1 MARHYGFTLIE
12 LVVVIAI
19 IGIMAAIITP
29 NLFKP
34 TASKERKAF
43 IAQLNG
49 LLYQAWQEAL
59 VSHKMTTVDF
69 NFNKRIVTL
78 ERVESFD
85 GDTPK
90 KVPVKGEFVSST
102 LEWPEDF
109 DVKNFY
115 LEGTDQLAHNKNV
128 VFFYIMPDGMSQD
141 IIINFYDTK
150 DMLPDNSPRPV
161 SLVLNPFVVQFKEYD
176 AFQK

>member
-1 MARHYGFTLIE
+1 MARNDGFTIIE

-19 IGIMAAIITP
+19 IGLMAAIALP

-34 TASKERKAF
+34 TASKERKVF
-43 IAQLNG
+43 IAELNG

-59 VSHKMTTVDF
+59 TSHKMTTVEF
-69 NFNKRIVTL
+69 NFDKNSVTL
-78 ERVESFD
+78 ERVEGFD
-85 GDTPK
+85 GEKPK
-90 KVPVKGEFVSST
+90 RVPVKSEFVSST
-102 LEWPEDF
+102 LNWPEHF
-109 DVKNFY
+109 EVKSFY
-115 LEGTDQLAHNKNV
+115 LEGNEVRSAGDTT
-128 VFFYIMPDGMSQD
+128 FFYIMPDGMSQD

-150 DMLPDNSPRPV
+150 DTLADESPRPV